1 MRDNKRIQ
9 VLWVEDDPMIISD
22 LQEDALEIAEID
34 LHPFES
40 WEDAEPEL
48 ERDYG
53 RWDAIILDAKCKYK
67 RTDPDKA
74 PRFLTN
80 VFRRIEYL
88 AKMKNHS
95 IPWYVLSGQ
104 GEDEIH
110 DNIPIDIEWD
120 ADWER
125 ISHRRFYKKGST
137 IKIGKKEMLESE
149 ALFRRIK
156 NQVIH
161 NNPELQIEY
170 DKYPDVF
177 HALDRLGL
185 ECEVGFYLMPLLE
198 PIHFHGT
205 KNADYNHRY
214 VDVRKALEGIFRH
227 MVIMGILPPNT
238 VAKNAKK
245 ESVNLSWSSLFL
257 GGSQPEDP
265 DSLSDYDSEKKFWT
279 KVERLTEGPI
289 VPKQLADWLK
299 SAIFQTGGAAHTT
312 TADEEMAMNLEK
324 YLPHVGGSPY
334 MLRSLVMGLCDFIL
348 WYDNFIKAHPDEE
361 MNALNFW
368 RKRNSKF

>member
-1 MRDNKRIQ
+1 MRNNKRIQ
-9 VLWVEDDPMIISD
+9 VLWVEDDHMIISD

-34 LHPFES
+34 LHPFDS

-48 ERDYG
+48 ERYYD
-53 RWDAIILDAKCKYK
+53 RWDAIILDAKCKFK

-110 DNIPIDIEWD
+110 DNIPVDIEWD

-125 ISHRRFYKKGST
+125 LSHRRFYKKSST
-137 IKIGKKEMLESE
+137 IKIGDNEMLESE

-170 DKYPDVF
+170 DEYPDVF

-198 PIHFHGT
+198 PIHFHST
-205 KNADYNHRY
+205 SSADYNRRY
-214 VDVRKALEGIFRH
+214 ADLRKSLEHIFRH
-227 MVIMGILPPNT
+227 MVKMSILPPIIIG
-238 VAKNAKK
+238 KNKK
-245 ESVNLSWSSLFL
+245 GNVNLSWSSLFL
-257 GGSQPEDP
+257 GGNQLENIETLP
-265 DSLSDYDSEKKFWT
+265 DSERKFWENVT
-279 KVERLTEGPI
+279 RNTENPI
-289 VPKQLADWLK
+289 LPKQLSQWLK
-299 SAIFQTGGAAHTT
+299 AAVFQAGGAVHTST
-312 TADEEMAMNLEK
+312 GEEEIAMNLDN
-324 YLPHVGGSPY
+324 YLPHVDGSPY
-334 MLRSLVMGLCDFIL
+334 MLRSLAMGLCDFIL
-348 WYDNFIKAHPDEE
+348 WYDNFVKENSDEE
-361 MNALNFW
+361 INAVKFW
-368 RKRNSKF
+368 TLKKSKF